1 MLSTVIETVK
11 TIFKQVSYSEPNL
24 YPRDAYCLLCE
35 WVKVGPKKPNRYVCD
50 ISDFMR
56 SRKKEGKGR
65 EGKGR
70 EERKSVG
77 MGNGR
82 VG

>member
-1 MLSTVIETVK
+1 MK

-24 YPRDAYCLLCE
+24 YPCDAYCLLCE
-35 WVKVGPKKPNRYVCD
+35 WVKGQKKPNRYVCD

-65 EGKGR
+65 EKKCWEM
-70 EERKSVG
+70 EELASFLIVKVT
-77 MGNGR
+77 
-82 VG
+82 